1 MEAPKLRGMFR
12 NVRTKPRS
20 FVFKSRHLSDDP
32 PQWGERKRR
41 IESEVAM
48 ERGEK
53 VPEQNTASSIRF
65 RKGGSVRNG
74 ARKANVRVVLIGV
87 VLLWI
92 TWKMIVWAE
101 TTEFGEMLEFIRDNG

>member
-41 IESEVAM
+41 IESEIAM
-48 ERGEK
+48 ERGQK
-53 VPEQNTASSIRF
+53 APSQNMASSIRF

-74 ARKANVRVVLIGV
+74 ARKANIRVVLIGV

-101 TTEFGEMLEFIRDNG
+101 TTEFGKMLEFIRDNG

>member
-20 FVFKSRHLSDDP
+20 FVFKSRHLPDDP
-32 PQWGERKRR
+32 PHWSERKRR
-41 IESEVAM
+41 IESEVAK

-53 VPEQNTASSIRF
+53 VPEQKMAPSIRF
-65 RKGGSVRNG
+65 RKGGSVRKS
-74 ARKANVRVVLIGV
+74 ARKANIRVILIGV

-92 TWKMIVWAE
+92 TWKMMVWAE
-101 TTEFGEMLEFIRDNG
+101 TTEFGKMLEFIKDNG